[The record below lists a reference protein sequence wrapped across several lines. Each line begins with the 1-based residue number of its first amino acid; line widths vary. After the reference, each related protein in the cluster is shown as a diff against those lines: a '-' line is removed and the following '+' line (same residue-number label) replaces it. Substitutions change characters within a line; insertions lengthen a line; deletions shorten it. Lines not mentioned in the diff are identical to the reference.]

1 MTLYLD
7 TSALI
12 KLLVIEEGSDAA
24 HTAASAATEVAS
36 SQLTYVETHSA
47 LARMRAGDRSTRRV
61 HAAQVQTFRRL
72 WSDIAVIPVSDEVVD
87 HAARLAERHV
97 LRGYDAVQLACALV
111 LLDAGDVSFASWD
124 ERLNVA
130 AARERLSLM
139 PLA

>member
-1 MTLYLD
+1 MLHLD
-7 TSALI
+7 ASALI

-24 HTAASAATEVAS
+24 HAAASAATEVAS

-47 LARMRAGDRSTRRV
+47 LARIRAGERSTRRV
-61 HAAQVQTFRRL
+61 HAAQVGTFRRL

-87 HAARLAERHV
+87 HAARLAERHA
-97 LRGYDAVQLACALV
+97 LRGHDAVQLASALV